1 MCVVLIK
8 FIGATYNRKMRVSA
22 RYQLIYSR
30 IYILIAGYAELL
42 ISYTVK
48 WLQNSLSLIASLQKT
63 HLFCY
68 GIGVTIQRKSDYR
81 EASDDF

>member
-1 MCVVLIK
+1 MCVVFIK
-8 FIGATYNRKMRVSA
+8 FIGGTFNRRMRVSA

-68 GIGVTIQRKSDYR
+68 GIGVTVQLKSDYR
-81 EASDDF
+81 EANDDF